1 METAHPVYFNRD
13 LSWIDFNA
21 RVLEEGLRPELPP
34 LERLK
39 FLSIV
44 SSNFDEFFMVRVAA
58 LKRAGRAGAGRDPSG
73 MSCDEQLHAA
83 AESVRSIVRRQ
94 YACLTAELLPML
106 ARAGLELVRPGAY
119 TVSQMQ
125 YLEALFQREVF
136 PTLTPLRIEDGA
148 DFPFIGNLCLHVAFL
163 LVKAEGATNSAPSF
177 LDALAGLEG
186 KAREGKAEEECFA
199 VVQIPAS
206 LERIVWLPREAD
218 GVTRWTLLDDV
229 ILTWGAKLFP
239 GYTVKEAMLFKV
251 TRDADFSVDEERDED
266 FIEAM
271 AEVLVGRERSRPI
284 RLAFSADSP
293 RLRDEIAKRLGLGTD
308 DIYEMP
314 GPIDLRSLMELSFT
328 KGFDN
333 LREPVWKNFW
343 PEELPED
350 EPLWDRIRAGDVL
363 LHHPY
368 HSFDPVIRFVQ
379 DAATDP
385 QVLAIKATLYR
396 TSGDSPIVKA
406 LETAA
411 QNGKQVTALV
421 ELKARFDE
429 GRNIAWAT
437 RLEQAGVIVVYGLA
451 RLKVHA
457 KACMV
462 VRRETDG
469 VKRYVHLSTGNYN
482 DKTAKLYGDLAI
494 LSANDELAF
503 ETSLF
508 FNTIT
513 GYSAVQ
519 SMRKLVIAPIELK
532 HRLIS
537 LIDREAKRSNQ
548 EYPGLIIAKMNSL
561 ADVDVI
567 NALYRASQSGVKILL
582 NVRGICMLVPGVDGL
597 SENITVMSIVDR
609 YLEHARLFYFAN
621 GGSEE
626 LYLSS
631 ADWMPR
637 NLERRVELMFP
648 ILQDDLKRKA
658 LEILKTYFHDNC
670 RARTLASDGRW
681 TLARPAE
688 GEKPFRAQERLYEA
702 VRDEVEVARRAPK
715 QEFVVRRKPSASKD

>member
-1 METAHPVYFNRD
+1 MPSVPYVYFNRD
-13 LSWIDFNA
+13 LSWIEFNA
-21 RVLEEGLRPELPP
+21 RVLEEGLRPDLPP

-39 FLSIV
+39 FLAIV
-44 SSNFDEFFMVRVAA
+44 SSNFDEFFMVRIAA
-58 LKRAGRAGAGRDPSG
+58 LKRAGRAGVGRDPAG
-73 MSCDEQLHAA
+73 LSCEEQLRAA
-83 AESVRSIVRRQ
+83 AERIRSIVRRQ
-94 YACLTAELLPML
+94 YACLTSELLPAL
-106 ARAGLELVRPGAY
+106 AKAGLALVRPGAY
-119 TVSQMQ
+119 TVAQVQ

-136 PTLTPLRIEDGA
+136 PTLTPLRIEDSA
-148 DFPFIGNLCLHVAFL
+148 DFPFIGNLTLHAAFL
-163 LVKAEGATNSAPSF
+163 LTKVEAPASGTTQF
-177 LDALAGLEG
+177 TTALAEIVTKSRDSAGGDE
-186 KAREGKAEEECFA
+186 RIA

-218 GVTRWTLLDDV
+218 GITRWTLLDDV
-229 ILTWGAKLFP
+229 VLTWGSKLFP
-239 GYTVKEAMLFKV
+239 GYGVKEAMLFKV

-271 AEVLVGRERSRPI
+271 AEVLVGRERSRPV
-284 RLAFSADSP
+284 RLSFSADSP
-293 RLRDEIAKRLGLGTD
+293 RLRDEISKRLGLVSD
-308 DIYEMP
+308 DLYEMP

-328 KGFDN
+328 KGFDK
-333 LREPVWKNFW
+333 LREPAWKNFW
-343 PEELPED
+343 PADLPED

-368 HSFDPVIRFVQ
+368 HSFEPTSRFVQ
-379 DAATDP
+379 DAATDQ

-411 QNGKQVTALV
+411 QNGKQVTVLV

-513 GYSAVQ
+513 GYSTVQ
-519 SMRKLVIAPIELK
+519 SLRKLTIAPIELK
-532 HRLIS
+532 HRLIA

-548 EYPGLIIAKMNSL
+548 EYPGLIFAKMNSL

-567 NALYRASQSGVKILL
+567 DALYRASQSGVKIVL
-582 NVRGICMLVPGVDGL
+582 NVRGICMLVPGVEGL
-597 SENITVMSIVDR
+597 SENITVISIVDR

-648 ILQDDLKRKA
+648 ILQDDLKRRA
-658 LEILKTYFHDNC
+658 LEILKTYFRDNC
-670 RARTLASDGRW
+670 RSRTLASDGTW
-681 TLARPAE
+681 TLSRPPE
-688 GEKPFRAQERLYEA
+688 GEKPFRAQEHLYEA
-702 VRDEVEVARRAPK
+702 IRDEVEAARRTPK
-715 QEFVVRRKPSASKD
+715 QEFIVRRRPQGAKE